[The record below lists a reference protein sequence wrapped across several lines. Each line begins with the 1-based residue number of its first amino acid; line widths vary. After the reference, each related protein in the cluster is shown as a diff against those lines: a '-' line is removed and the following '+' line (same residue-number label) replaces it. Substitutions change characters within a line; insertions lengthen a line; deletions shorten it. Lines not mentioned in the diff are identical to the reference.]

1 MRNGALPRPLQVAD
15 KISAWSFCMWSV
27 ASRFTRMSV
36 VLGLGVIALN
46 GCAADD
52 TLEGVSATGTAFTQA
67 LFSDYSALSKQAAAL
82 AAPEAA
88 EEPGFFESLFDDAG
102 DTGPNAQ
109 LANAFTAKAL
119 VAAPGNEPEPEAGPD
134 QKAAALR
141 ARLVGLLAVHKDD
154 APIKAAQAQA
164 DFDCW
169 VMYGAVPG
177 AAAASQACRTS
188 LDISLAALEAVGQ
201 GIAAS
206 APLASAP
213 APGAPAP
220 TAARDTAPAPS
231 ASAEKSFSV
240 YFDFDSWTLKAE
252 QLSQMTKVIN
262 AARAG
267 GQSSIVI
274 VGHTDTSGAADYNQ
288 KLSLRRANV
297 VGEALV
303 DMGAR
308 KSALH
313 VSGVGEADLA
323 IQTADGVKEPR
334 NRRAVITL
342 AP

>member
-1 MRNGALPRPLQVAD
+1 
-15 KISAWSFCMWSV
+15 MWSV
-27 ASRFTRMSV
+27 ASRIARMSLV
-36 VLGLGVIALN
+36 VGLGVIALD
-46 GCAADD
+46 GCTTDD
-52 TLEGVSATGTAFTQA
+52 TLEGVAATGTAFTQA

-82 AAPEAA
+82 PAPEVT

-119 VAAPGNEPEPEAGPD
+119 VAAPGNEPEPEAAPD

-141 ARLVGLLAVHKDD
+141 ARLVRLLAVHKDD
-154 APIKAAQAQA
+154 APVQAAQAQA

-169 VMYGAVPG
+169 IIYSAVPG
-177 AAAASQACRTS
+177 AAGASQACRTA
-188 LDISLAALEAVGQ
+188 LDTSLAALESVRRNSAAPAPV
-201 GIAAS
+201 AS
-206 APLASAP
+206 APGPVAP
-213 APGAPAP
+213 ASTATRDAAPAASDS
-220 TAARDTAPAPS
+220 AA
-231 ASAEKSFSV
+231 KVFSV

-252 QLSQMTKVIN
+252 QLSQMTNVIN

-267 GQSSIVI
+267 GQSSIAI

-297 VGEALV
+297 VAEALV

-323 IQTADGVKEPR
+323 IQTADGVKEPQ